1 MRKIERNFK
10 DFRLFNL
17 QTQVKEIHSDLYLA
31 QRRKD
36 RVTMQRSLSDQ
47 LYSQLGSLPQL
58 LAKIDQVNHLQART
72 FMTPDENE
80 WAQLTCRLVGKDQ
93 DGFLEQRMC
102 VIERRFSDQVSFV
115 DWRMCFYG
123 PNY

>member
-1 MRKIERNFK
+1 MRSQIKFRINSYHTFPQSSNILFDPYVSDANLVTKLKGRLESFKSIRQIEKNFK

-47 LYSQLGSLPQL
+47 LYS
-58 LAKIDQVNHLQART
+58 
-72 FMTPDENE
+72 
-80 WAQLTCRLVGKDQ
+80 
-93 DGFLEQRMC
+93 
-102 VIERRFSDQVSFV
+102 
-115 DWRMCFYG
+115 
-123 PNY
+123 